1 MCISPFVLILDLVQ
15 QRFISPFFFDKKFRQ
30 PFTFFCLCN
39 QPLLELSIDMNKFNQ
54 FPFKDGC
61 LFISSSFCFQ
71 GYNLSFSLWLQRF
84 NFTPALIPYGLE
96 FLGCPMQRFG
106 SFKLCGIQFILR
118 LCYLGLGLPN
128 SFIDFGL
135 NLTQYL
141 DGFCSGFL
149 LDPFNILDSILSQL
163 LTGMGQ
169 NTINLFN
176 ILVALYNN
184 KRIHKYMKFIP
195 NIRLGK

>member
-1 MCISPFVLILDLVQ
+1 
-15 QRFISPFFFDKKFRQ
+15 
-30 PFTFFCLCN
+30 
-39 QPLLELSIDMNKFNQ
+39 
-54 FPFKDGC
+54 
-61 LFISSSFCFQ
+61 
-71 GYNLSFSLWLQRF
+71 
-84 NFTPALIPYGLE
+84 
-96 FLGCPMQRFG
+96 MQRFG

-128 SFIDFGL
+128 SFIDFGS

-141 DGFCSGFL
+141 DGFCSGFH
-149 LDPFNILDSILSQL
+149 LDPFNILDSFLSQL

-176 ILVALYNN
+176 NLVDLYNN
-184 KRIHKYMKFIP
+184 KRIHEYMKLIP